1 MTGGLTV
8 KGVSHISGGG
18 TLLPNEEPTIWKDRH
33 MAETATKPGVRPN
46 NTHFSSGPCS
56 KRPGWS
62 LDALSDA
69 PVGRSH
75 RAKVGKAKLKEAIDL
90 TREILEVPADYRIG
104 IVPASDT
111 GAVEMALWSLL
122 GERPVDMVAW
132 ESFGAGWVTD
142 VVKQLKLK
150 DARKLEAPYG
160 ELPNL
165 DDINFDHDVVFTW
178 NGTTSG
184 VRVPNADFI
193 PADRK
198 GLTICD
204 ATSAA
209 FAQNLDF
216 AKLDVVTFSWQ
227 KVLGGEGGH
236 GVLILSPRAVERL
249 ETYSPAWPL
258 PKIFRMTKG
267 GKLIEGIFTGET
279 INTPSML
286 CVEDYIDALN
296 WAKSLGGLKAL
307 MARADANA
315 KVIADFVAAN
325 DWIANLAKDPATASN
340 TSVCLTIADKDVLA
354 LDADA
359 QAAFAKGMVTLLDKE
374 GVAYDIGAYRDA
386 PSGLR
391 IWAGATIEKA
401 DMEALMP
408 WLTWAFETQKA
419 TLAKAAA

>member
-1 MTGGLTV
+1 
-8 KGVSHISGGG
+8 
-18 TLLPNEEPTIWKDRH
+18 
-33 MAETATKPGVRPN
+33 MAETAAKPGVRPQ

-150 DARKLEAPYG
+150 DARKIEAPYG

-165 DDINFDHDVVFTW
+165 AEINFDHDVVFTW

-236 GVLILSPRAVERL
+236 GVIILSPRAVERL
-249 ETYSPAWPL
+249 TTYVPAWPL
-258 PKIFRMTKG
+258 PKIFRMTSG

-279 INTPSML
+279 INTPSMI
-286 CVEDYIDALN
+286 CVEDYIDALK

-325 DWIANLAKDPATASN
+325 DWIANLAKVPATASN

-359 QAAFAKGMVTLLDKE
+359 QAAFAKGIVSLLDKE

-391 IWAGATIEKA
+391 IWAGATIETA
-401 DMEALMP
+401 DMQALMP

>member
-1 MTGGLTV
+1 MT
-8 KGVSHISGGG
+8 
-18 TLLPNEEPTIWKDRH
+18 
-33 MAETATKPGVRPN
+33 ETAKPDVRPH

-69 PVGRSH
+69 ALGRSH
-75 RAKVGKAKLKEAIDL
+75 RAKVGKTKLKQAIDL
-90 TREILEVPADYRIG
+90 TREILNVPTDYRIG

-111 GAVEMALWSLL
+111 GAVEMAMWSLL
-122 GERPVDMVAW
+122 GERGVDMVAW

-150 DARKLEAPYG
+150 DARKIEADYG
-160 ELPNL
+160 ELPDL
-165 DDINFDHDVVFTW
+165 SSIDFDRDVVFTW

-209 FAQNLDF
+209 FAQDLDF
-216 AKLDVVTFSWQ
+216 AKLDVTTFSWQ
-227 KVLGGEGGH
+227 KVLGGEGAH
-236 GVLILSPRAVERL
+236 GVIILSPRAVERL
-249 ETYSPAWPL
+249 TTYVPAWPL
-258 PKIFRMTKG
+258 PKIFRMTSG

-286 CVEDYIDALN
+286 CVEDYIDALL

-307 MARADANA
+307 IGRADANA

-325 DWIANLAKDPATASN
+325 DWIANLAVKPETASN
-340 TSVCLTIADKDVLA
+340 TSVCLRIV
-354 LDADA
+354 DADVSVLDEDG
-359 QAAFAKGMVTLLDKE
+359 QAAFAKGLVALLEKE
-374 GVAYDIGAYRDA
+374 AVAFDVGHYRDA

-391 IWAGATIEKA
+391 IWAGATIETS
-401 DMEALMP
+401 DMQALMP
-408 WLTWAFETQKA
+408 WLAWAFQTQKA
-419 TLAKAAA
+419 TLSKAAA

>member
-1 MTGGLTV
+1 MT
-8 KGVSHISGGG
+8 
-18 TLLPNEEPTIWKDRH
+18 DR
-33 MAETATKPGVRPN
+33 AKPALRPG

-62 LDALSDA
+62 LEALSDA
-69 PVGRSH
+69 ALGRSH
-75 RAKVGKAKLKEAIDL
+75 RAKIGKTKLADAIDL
-90 TREILEVPADYRIG
+90 TREILNVPADYRIG

-122 GERPVDMVAW
+122 GERGVDMVAW
-132 ESFGAGWVTD
+132 ESFGSGWVTD
-142 VVKQLKLK
+142 VVKQLKLA
-150 DARKLEAPYG
+150 DARKFEAPYG
-160 ELPNL
+160 ELPDL
-165 DDINFDHDVVFTW
+165 SAVDFDRDVVFTW

-209 FAQNLDF
+209 FAQDLDF

-236 GVLILSPRAVERL
+236 GILILSPRAVERL
-249 ETYSPAWPL
+249 ENYAPAWPL

-267 GKLIEGIFTGET
+267 GKLIEGIFKGET

-286 CVEDYIDALN
+286 CVEDYLDALN
-296 WAKSLGGLKAL
+296 WAKSLGGLDAL
-307 MARADANA
+307 KARADANA
-315 KVIADFVAAN
+315 KVIFDFVEKT
-325 DWIANLAKDPATASN
+325 DWIGNLAKVPETRSN
-340 TSVCLTIADKDVLA
+340 TSVCLTITDKDVAA

-386 PSGLR
+386 PSGFR
-391 IWAGATIEKA
+391 IWAGATIETA

-408 WLTWAFETQKA
+408 WLDWAFATQKA
-419 TLAKAAA
+419 SLAKAAA